1 MTGVDPLELR
11 KAFGSYLTGVTVV
24 TTCDA
29 DGRPV
34 GFTANSFSSVSLD
47 PPMLLVCPSRS
58 LSSFEVFE
66 QCRYF
71 AVNILAEGQQD
82 ISNTFAAFKGDRF
95 DRVDWHQD
103 ENGCP
108 LFEGA
113 SAHFSCRTAQVVP
126 AGDHVVLLGEVV
138 DFRSSGARGLG
149 YMGGQ
154 YFSLGL
160 ERRAAGAVSGPAGQ
174 ARAGAIVEFDD
185 RVLLNDTPDGLC
197 PPQHQPGGFA
207 QARSALAQWL
217 SNRGLSVE
225 LGNAYSIFD
234 DLSTDTRHVF
244 FLARAANADTCGLG
258 RYVPIADLPGRTYVT
273 GAHASMLRR
282 FALEHQ
288 TRSFGLYLGDESA
301 GELLNY
307 NER

>member
-1 MTGVDPLELR
+1 MSIVDPFELR
-11 KAFGSYLTGVTVV
+11 RAFGSYLTGVTVV
-24 TTCDA
+24 TTCGA
-29 DGRPV
+29 DGEPV

-58 LSSFEVFE
+58 LSSFELFE

-95 DRVDWHQD
+95 GRVDWHQD

-108 LFEGA
+108 LFSGTT
-113 SAHFSCRTAQVVP
+113 AHFSCRTAQVVP
-126 AGDHVVLLGEVV
+126 AGDHVVLLGQVV
-138 DFRSSGARGLG
+138 DFRCSGARGLG
-149 YMGGQ
+149 YMAGQ

-160 ERRAAGAVSGPAGQ
+160 ERRAASAVSGPAGQ

-185 RVLLNDTPDGLC
+185 CVLLHDTPDGLC

-217 SNRGLSVE
+217 SDQGLRVE

-244 FLARAANADTCGLG
+244 FLAKADNANTCGLG
-258 RYVPIADLPGRTYVT
+258 RYVPITELPGRTYVT
-273 GAHASMLRR
+273 GAHASMLQR
-282 FALEHQ
+282 FALEHE

-301 GELLNY
+301 GDLLNY
-307 NER
+307 SER